1 MHHYFPLNPI
11 FFSFKIMIKLD
22 SCICLQL
29 NSLDM
34 IGKVTKP
41 FQLGRSKEDDDAD
54 TDNHED
60 DDSPVLIGLTI
71 EFFLQKYYFFFF
83 L

>member
-1 MHHYFPLNPI
+1 
-11 FFSFKIMIKLD
+11 
-22 SCICLQL
+22 
-29 NSLDM
+29 M

-41 FQLGRSKEDDDAD
+41 FQLGRSKEDDDAN

-71 EFFLQKYYFFFF
+71 EFFCKNTILF
-83 L
+83 LFL

>member
-1 MHHYFPLNPI
+1 MSKF
-11 FFSFKIMIKLD
+11 D

-41 FQLGRSKEDDDAD
+41 FQLGRSNDDDDAD
-54 TDNHED
+54 TNNHEGN
-60 DDSPVLIGLTI
+60 DSPVLIGLTI
-71 EFFLQKYYFFFF
+71 EFFCKNTIFF